1 MPADPEPGLA
11 YRQEYYKG
19 EAEDNGEILSL
30 HEQAQVPA
38 GHYRDALLTKDT
50 IAIEPDV
57 LEYKLY
63 APGVG
68 PCSRSASRAAAAA
81 SSSSGSTSST
91 TRRRGRPER
100 HRSAGTIPRARRLD
114 IRQTG
119 ENARVDM
126 CSHCGGTLPADAT
139 FCPSCGRR
147 TDAPPVDV
155 RDVPI
160 DVQHAEPRYFGLGTP
175 VFVLSAAALLL
186 LLGIVLAVTGYLVAG
201 VIAIV
206 IAFCLLPA
214 FLAGARRWPDTSIA
228 QLGVSTADRVRDE
241 AGFAV
246 DSVSAWSRAGRDVA
260 RLRKEQFTLKRR
272 RDAKVRE
279 LGVSVLLGRRPRRRA
294 EGGGEGARRA
304 DGRERG
310 RAAAS
315 RRERAPADAEAAG
328 DRGADRGDQ
337 ARAGD
342 GSRYR
347 AESSAEPRAE
357 DEPLTRD
364 EPQAEVEPEPQPKP
378 AAKKRQARSR

>member
-1 MPADPEPGLA
+1 
-11 YRQEYYKG
+11 
-19 EAEDNGEILSL
+19 
-30 HEQAQVPA
+30 
-38 GHYRDALLTKDT
+38 
-50 IAIEPDV
+50 
-57 LEYKLY
+57 
-63 APGVG
+63 
-68 PCSRSASRAAAAA
+68 
-81 SSSSGSTSST
+81 
-91 TRRRGRPER
+91 
-100 HRSAGTIPRARRLD
+100 
-114 IRQTG
+114 
-119 ENARVDM
+119 M

-155 RDVPI
+155 RHVPI

-175 VFVLSAAALLL
+175 VFVLSAAAVLL
-186 LLGIVLAVTGYLVAG
+186 LLGIVLAVTGYLIAG

-279 LGVSVLLGRRPRRRA
+279 LGVSIYTDDGRADELKAEAKGLDERMAANEVALQRAVASARRHTRKRRA
-294 EGGGEGARRA
+294 TVVPTEVIKPEPVTEVVAQP
-304 DGRERG
+304 DVV
-310 RAAAS
+310 
-315 RRERAPADAEAAG
+315 
-328 DRGADRGDQ
+328 
-337 ARAGD
+337 
-342 GSRYR
+342 
-347 AESSAEPRAE
+347 AEPAAE

-364 EPQAEVEPEPQPKP
+364 EPQAEIEPEPEP